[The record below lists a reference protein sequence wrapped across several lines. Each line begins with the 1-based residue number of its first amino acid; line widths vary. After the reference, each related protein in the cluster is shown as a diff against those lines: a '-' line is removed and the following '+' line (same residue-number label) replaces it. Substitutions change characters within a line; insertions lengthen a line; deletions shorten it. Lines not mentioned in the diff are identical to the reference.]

1 MKAEF
6 ASRYGEGL
14 TDEEIRAAARAEML
28 SRAEE
33 QLKVSGM
40 RGVCVCDEC
49 LVLLFL
55 FFVV

>member
-33 QLKVSGM
+33 QLKVGST
-40 RGVCVCDEC
+40 R
-49 LVLLFL
+49 
-55 FFVV
+55 